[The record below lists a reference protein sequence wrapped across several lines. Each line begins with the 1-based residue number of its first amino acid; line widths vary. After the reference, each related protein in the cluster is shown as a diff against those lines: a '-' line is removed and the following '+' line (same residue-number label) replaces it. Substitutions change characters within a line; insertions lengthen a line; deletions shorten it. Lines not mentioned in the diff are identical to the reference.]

1 LTFDINN
8 KSVKEESV
16 STVKCIVKE
25 LMGVVYSRVDNEIKY
40 IDEEKNSLL
49 VLYTKSKIKQSLL
62 EFKYDDAI

>member
-1 LTFDINN
+1 MNN

>member
-1 LTFDINN
+1 MTFDINN